1 MQQIINSLLL
11 NFQHEK
17 KEKMKE
23 VKSKFF
29 VKVESEKDINNYLDT
44 NFQYIL

>member
-1 MQQIINSLLL
+1 
-11 NFQHEK
+11 
-17 KEKMKE
+17 MKE